1 MFGKKPVESESV
13 NKAVAKAVNY
23 EISIADLARRSERRA
38 WWVAFGAIVMC
49 LLLGGGYYYMLPL
62 KEKIPYLVMA
72 DAYTGTATVAVL
84 QNTGDVRN
92 ITASEALARSNV
104 SRFITARES
113 YDFEM
118 MGLNDWNTVFAMA
131 EKDGAVANE
140 YRALHSPNNPSAPY
154 FIYGKVRSIRVNILS
169 ITLLG
174 GAGKPYTGANV
185 RFQRSIYDK
194 KSGQTTL
201 LDNRFAIM
209 GFRYN
214 GNLAMSDTLRVE
226 NPLGFQVTDYRVDTD
241 YASIPAPP
249 PAALQAPAVQ
259 TAPANQTMPAGQQQL
274 MPGQV
279 PGQVPGQPMAQP
291 GVPGVN
297 GAVPAQQQAPV
308 MNAAGVPVYPGA
320 QPTQAAPVPNAAPQN
335 NGNGANVR

>member
-72 DAYTGTATVAVL
+72 DAYTGTSTVSVL
-84 QNTGDVRN
+84 KNPGDVSS

-104 SRFITARES
+104 ARFITARES

-118 MGLNDWNTVFAMA
+118 MGLNDWNTVFSMA
-131 EKDGAVANE
+131 PSETAVGAE
-140 YRALHSPNNPSAPY
+140 YRALHAQTNPSSPY
-154 FIYGKVRSIRVNILS
+154 FVYGKIRSIRVNILS

-174 GAGKPYTGANV
+174 GGAKPYTGANV

-194 KSGQTTL
+194 KTGQTTL
-201 LDNRFAIM
+201 LDNKFAIM

-214 GNLAMSDTLRVE
+214 GDLLMKEELRVQ
-226 NPLGFQVTDYRVDTD
+226 NPLGFQVTDYRVDND
-241 YASIPAPP
+241 YAAIPAPP
-249 PAALQAPAVQ
+249 PSAIQQTPAAA
-259 TAPANQTMPAGQQQL
+259 AGQPVV
-274 MPGQV
+274 PGQIPV
-279 PGQVPGQPMAQP
+279 QQVPGQPMTQP
-291 GVPGVN
+291 VAPGAN
-297 GAVPAQQQAPV
+297 GAMPVQQAP
-308 MNAAGVPVYPGA
+308 AAAPGATPVYPGA
-320 QPTQAAPVPNAAPQN
+320 QPAAAPPLPNAAPQN

>member
-62 KEKIPYLVMA
+62 KEKVPYIVMA
-72 DAYTGTATVAVL
+72 DAYTGTSTVSVL
-84 QNTGDVRN
+84 RNPGDVRS

-104 SRFITARES
+104 ARFITARES
-113 YDFEM
+113 YDYEM
-118 MGLNDWNTVFAMA
+118 MGLNDWNTVFSMA
-131 EKDGAVANE
+131 SSDSAVGNE
-140 YRALHSPNNPSAPY
+140 YRALHAPNNPSAPY
-154 FIYGKVRSIRVNILS
+154 FTYGKVRSIRVNILS

-174 GAGKPYTGANV
+174 GGAQPYTGANV

-194 KSGQTTL
+194 KTGQTTL
-201 LDNRFAIM
+201 LDNKFAIM

-214 GNLAMSDTLRVE
+214 SDLVMKEDLRVE
-226 NPLGFQVTDYRVDTD
+226 NPLGFQVTDYRVDND
-241 YASIPAPP
+241 YAAIPAPP
-249 PAALQAPAVQ
+249 PQAIQAPAAASSQ
-259 TAPANQTMPAGQQQL
+259 PAAGQLPAAQPIAPGANGA
-274 MPGQV
+274 MPVQQV
-279 PGQVPGQPMAQP
+279 PA
-291 GVPGVN
+291 
-297 GAVPAQQQAPV
+297 AAPV
-308 MNAAGVPVYPGA
+308 NAPVYPGM
-320 QPTQAAPVPNAAPQN
+320 QPATAPPAPNAAPQN